1 MAVLALQAAFLEAT
15 AVLVVVIVAITKE
28 EEAAGVTL
36 AVLPV
41 LLLNTAVAVVVAL
54 TAYCKTKIIGRVTT
68 QEMAR

>member
-1 MAVLALQAAFLEAT
+1 M
-15 AVLVVVIVAITKE
+15 ITMV

-36 AVLPV
+36 AVLTV
-41 LLLNTAVAVVVAL
+41 DLQKEAVAVVVAL

>member
-1 MAVLALQAAFLEAT
+1 MEAT
-15 AVLVVVIVAITKE
+15 AVLVVVILAITIE

-36 AVLPV
+36 AVLTV
-41 LLLNTAVAVVVAL
+41 ELMKEAVAVVVAL